1 MSKTATKT
9 TVNAD
14 DSRVNVLIRLI
25 GVIFFVLGIVMTY
38 ETFVQASA
46 STQVLQP
53 PIVPVLYLTSAMLT
67 LAGLVAVVSK
77 YKGSTPKA

>member
-1 MSKTATKT
+1 
-9 TVNAD
+9 
-14 DSRVNVLIRLI
+14 
-25 GVIFFVLGIVMTY
+25 VIFFVLGIVMTY